1 MFINWKTRE
10 LHVNIVYYGAALS
23 GKTTNLEQI
32 HAHLNPSSRSELF
45 TLNTHEDRTI
55 FFDFLQME
63 VGSIGGLKP
72 KFGLYTVPGQVYYEA
87 TRQAVLRRADGVV
100 FVVDSQAERLE
111 DNRASWADLER
122 HLADMGQ
129 RLPKFPAIIQY
140 NKRDLPSALPV
151 ERLKTSLKLSGYP
164 SSEASAVRGQ
174 GVPETLHA
182 AMRLVLAD
190 VQQKLL
196 AARSAQAGAKA

>member
-10 LHVNIVYYGAALS
+10 LNVSIVYYGAALS
-23 GKTTNLEQI
+23 GKTTNLERI
-32 HAHLNPSSRSELF
+32 HAMTAAKTRSELF

-55 FFDFLQME
+55 FFDFLQLEIGM
-63 VGSIGGLKP
+63 IGGLKP

-111 DNRASWADLER
+111 DNRASWNDLNE
-122 HLADMGQ
+122 HLAKMGQ
-129 RLPKFPAIIQY
+129 HLPEFPAVIQY
-140 NKRDLPSALPV
+140 NKRDLPGVLPV
-151 ERLKTSLKLSGYP
+151 VELQQALGLAQYP
-164 SSEASAVRGQ
+164 AYHAIAATGE

-182 AMRLVLAD
+182 AMRLVLSS
-190 VQQKLL
+190 VQRKLS
-196 AARSAQAGAKA
+196 AARDAQTGVRE